1 MTISFRVRRA
11 AALTT
16 VALTLGFGALAATPA
31 QAHTTTPLAPAASAA
46 SVLQS
51 STAESTLTATPA
63 GLAPNDTSPDW
74 RIVCADASYKA
85 TVLDTGIHIRSEPN
99 GTILYGIDKGFAFVS
114 SPYCI
119 TSVPVA
125 GQYWVYGNSVD
136 RPSHVGWVGCTYL
149 YGDCPGHP

>member
-1 MTISFRVRRA
+1 MIISFRIRHA
-11 AALTT
+11 AALTAA
-16 VALTLGFGALAATPA
+16 ALALSFGAFAAPA
-31 QAHTTTPLAPAASAA
+31 QAHSTTPLAPAAGAA
-46 SVLQS
+46 SALRP
-51 STAESTLTATPA
+51 STAELTLDATPA

-74 RIVCADASYKA
+74 RTVCASARYTA

-99 GTILYGIDKGFAFVS
+99 GTILYGIDKGFAFTS
-114 SPYCI
+114 SPYCV

-149 YGDCPGHP
+149 YGDCPGT